1 MTKIKTLLLALV
13 AMVFLSGNVFAD
25 AIGFIDM
32 EQIFLRATIV
42 KNFEKNIK
50 KKRETYQKI
59 FTEKQEKLE
68 KAREKGKSDEDISRM
83 IDEMEEEL
91 KPKQEEIAQLEAG
104 FQQQLITSVMGTAQ
118 KVAKEYGIDV
128 VVDKRVLFY
137 GGFDLTDFVL
147 EKIND

>member
-1 MTKIKTLLLALV
+1 MKIKTLLLSV
-13 AMVFLSGNVFAD
+13 AAFVLLSGQVFAD
-25 AIGFIDM
+25 NIGYIDM
-32 EQIFLRATIV
+32 EQVFLRGTIV

-50 KKRETYQKI
+50 KKRETYQKL

-68 KAREKGKSDEDISRM
+68 AAREKGKSDEDISKM
-83 IDEMEEEL
+83 IDEMEEDL

-104 FQQQLITSVMGTAQ
+104 FQQQLINSVMTTAQ
-118 KVAKEYGIDV
+118 SVAKEYGIDI

-147 EKIND
+147 EKINE